1 MTTDQFDTSMNE
13 GESMDTDQNTETTE
27 QTAPINGQEN
37 DPREYS
43 LDELSEAAGVT
54 PRTVRYYIVEGL
66 LPPPISAGRNATYSQ
81 EHLDRLLAIAM
92 LKDMFLPLREIKR
105 QLEMLTPEQLRD
117 PEYLASIAREF
128 LMERAQDRRGRHGGH
143 GRHRGRGPVDFERGE
158 FPGGDGPFRGGPF
171 GERGERPHRE
181 HRRGRP
187 ERDFGPQRW
196 DRISLGD
203 DAELHI
209 RSRRAETMGPE
220 LFAVVM
226 RLRHLFEEEDGRR
239 PGI

>member
-1 MTTDQFDTSMNE
+1 MTTDQFEPSLHEGDT
-13 GESMDTDQNTETTE
+13 MDTNTNPDTEDQTTPNTGEDS
-27 QTAPINGQEN
+27 P
-37 DPREYS
+37 PSEYS
-43 LDELSEAAGVT
+43 LDELSDAAGVT
-54 PRTVRYYIVEGL
+54 PRTVRYYIVEEL
-66 LPPPISAGRNATYSQ
+66 LPPPISTGRNATYSQ

-105 QLEMLTPEQLRD
+105 QLEMLTLEQLRD
-117 PEYLASIAREF
+117 PEYLASISREF
-128 LMERAQDRRGRHGGH
+128 LMERAQQRRGRHGGH
-143 GRHRGRGPVDFERGE
+143 GRHRERGPVDFERGE
-158 FPGGDGPFRGGPF
+158 FPEGDVPFRGGPF

-181 HRRGRP
+181 HRHGRS

-226 RLRHLFEEEDGRR
+226 RLRHLFEEEGRGPR
-239 PGI
+239 GR